1 MVELT
6 IPLET
11 GAENAGAMKQI
22 RNNELVDSGTQDSY
36 QATLTTVEV
45 GSRGFIHLPSSS
57 QMDTIVNAIQAI
69 KGLFCIWCKWS
80 WREDKWLKWHPACPI
95 WPYVYTCYE
104 PPWICVQLKVNCFS
118 PFVSRPSFN
127 CACSSPGHSWQ
138 CWDLLTPPSPS
149 LYVCRNCG

>member
-22 RNNELVDSGTQDSY
+22 RNAELVDRGTQDCY

-45 GSRGFIHLPSSS
+45 GSRGFIHLPSLS

-69 KGLFCIWCKWS
+69 EGSFCTWYK
-80 WREDKWLKWHPACPI
+80 
-95 WPYVYTCYE
+95 
-104 PPWICVQLKVNCFS
+104 
-118 PFVSRPSFN
+118 
-127 CACSSPGHSWQ
+127 
-138 CWDLLTPPSPS
+138 
-149 LYVCRNCG
+149 